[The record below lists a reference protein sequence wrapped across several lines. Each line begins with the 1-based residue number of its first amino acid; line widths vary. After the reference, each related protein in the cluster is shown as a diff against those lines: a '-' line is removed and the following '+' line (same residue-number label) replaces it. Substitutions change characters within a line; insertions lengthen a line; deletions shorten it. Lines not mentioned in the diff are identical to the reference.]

1 MENRAYSTLD
11 IRSIDEGRRV
21 FRGIASTPETDR
33 MGDVVDPLGAQFKLP
48 LPLLWQ
54 HDHSDPIG
62 WVTSAKATVKGIEI
76 EGEVAAVQDDGALKE
91 RLASA
96 WSMMKA
102 KLVRG
107 LSIGFRSIE
116 HAYMKD
122 SGGIHFQKWEWLE
135 LSAVTIPANSA
146 ATITVIRSIDQR
158 LRAASGPAP
167 AGRHP
172 PPGVPGAAHKAAAG
186 GLFVS
191 NGAHQMKTLQE
202 QLADL
207 QSARSTHAA
216 RLGEITKAMQDAG
229 RKSFTDD
236 ERKEFDA
243 VRAELAQCDDD
254 IRIKEAEIINAGLAM
269 PAAGASYLEA
279 RQAPAVVKK
288 DKDDAFKGQSF
299 TRMVIAKALAN
310 QHQVPVAAVA
320 AQRWGKTNPR
330 LVEWIKAGEVAAG
343 GTLSGEWGTEL
354 QRLDGLYTGDF
365 IEYLHGMTVFDRL
378 PLRAV
383 PANVTVKGQD
393 GAATGYWVGESN
405 PIPVSAQDFSTVNLR
420 PMKVAALAVVTNELI
435 ADSSPA
441 AEALVRDALVEASAQ
456 KVDTTFLGTSNT
468 VANVSPAGLLYN
480 LTAGTAS
487 GVTAAALRADI
498 NGLYANFISNKNAT
512 GLAFVMSPTLA
523 KQISLMY
530 TDLGVPEFAGMNG
543 SSPTLHGD
551 PVYVGDNVGAGDFIL
566 MKPSEIY
573 KIGDSGV
580 QVSISRDAAIEMSSA
595 PNNEGF
601 GPTPAGEAIVSMFQ
615 TEMTAI
621 KIVRRI
627 NYAKRR
633 THAVRYI
640 GDADY
645 GSSTSWDNP

>member
-1 MENRAYSTLD
+1 MK
-11 IRSIDEGRRV
+11 
-21 FRGIASTPETDR
+21 
-33 MGDVVDPLGAQFKLP
+33 PL
-48 LPLLWQ
+48 
-54 HDHSDPIG
+54 
-62 WVTSAKATVKGIEI
+62 
-76 EGEVAAVQDDGALKE
+76 
-91 RLASA
+91 
-96 WSMMKA
+96 
-102 KLVRG
+102 
-107 LSIGFRSIE
+107 
-116 HAYMKD
+116 
-122 SGGIHFQKWEWLE
+122 
-135 LSAVTIPANSA
+135 N
-146 ATITVIRSIDQR
+146 
-158 LRAASGPAP
+158 
-167 AGRHP
+167 
-172 PPGVPGAAHKAAAG
+172 
-186 GLFVS
+186 
-191 NGAHQMKTLQE
+191 E

-207 QSARSTHAA
+207 NAAKTTKAA
-216 RLGEITKAMQDAG
+216 RLGEITNAIQADG
-229 RKSFTDD
+229 RKTFTAE
-236 ERKEFDA
+236 ERTEFDGI
-243 VRAELAQCDDD
+243 RAELAQLDDD
-254 IRIKEAEIINAGLAM
+254 IRVKEAEVLNAGLAM
-269 PAAGASYLEA
+269 PAAGSSYLEA
-279 RQAPAVVKK
+279 RQGPAIVKK
-288 DKDDAFKGQSF
+288 EKDDAFKGQSF
-299 TRMVIAKALAN
+299 TRMVIAKALAH

-320 AQRWGKTNPR
+320 SHRWGKTNPR

-365 IEYLHGMTVFDRL
+365 IEFLHGMTVFDRL

-420 PMKVAALAVVTNELI
+420 PLKVAALAVITNELI

-441 AEALVRDALVEASAQ
+441 AEALVRDALAEASAQ
-456 KVDTTFLGTSNT
+456 KVDTTFLGTAAAS
-468 VANVSPAGLLYN
+468 ANVSPAGLLN
-480 LTAGTAS
+480 GLTAGTAS
-487 GVTAAALRADI
+487 GTTAAALRADI
-498 NGLYANFISNKNAT
+498 NGLYASFISNKNAT

-543 SSPTLHGD
+543 ASPSLHGD

-573 KIGDSGV
+573 KIGDGGV
-580 QVSISRDAAIEMSSA
+580 QVSISRDAVVEMSSA

-601 GPTPAGEAIVSMFQ
+601 GPTGAGEAMVSMFQ

-633 THAVRYI
+633 THAVRFI

-645 GSSTSWDNP
+645 GTATSWDNP